1 MTSARAHCRATR
13 VSLPA
18 EGQACRA
25 AGCSD
30 RHRTRVATPLV
41 MLIALGVFVTVA
53 GCKDGHGGNATKAA
67 AAPQGALITLAEST
81 LGDVPVVLESI
92 GKVESRIST
101 EIAAEVDGRV
111 LRLAA
116 DAGDAVTRGQV
127 VAEIDPTQLRLE
139 RQAAEA
145 EIRRVQAEIANTE
158 RRVRRFEEL
167 QRKGYL
173 SGAQL
178 DDTQAQLDMLR
189 EQLDA
194 GQARRGIVAD
204 QLARSTV
211 RAPLSGQVEQR
222 RVSAGD
228 YVKRGD
234 PLFLVTGGEG
244 LRALLPFPET
254 VAAQIKPGL
263 AVTLT
268 SPVAPGSRVR
278 GTITELR
285 PMVGKASRA
294 VWAIVDMTN
303 PGGWRPDATVVGEVV
318 VAVRRGAVLVPD
330 ASVVR
335 RPAGEVVYVIRDG
348 RARQQVVT
356 LGERRDGR
364 VEIVSGLAAGEPVA
378 AEGAAYLTDGALVRQ
393 AQARP

>member
-1 MTSARAHCRATR
+1 MNSAQPHF
-13 VSLPA
+13 
-18 EGQACRA
+18 
-25 AGCSD
+25 
-30 RHRTRVATPLV
+30 RTRIGKPLAIV
-41 MLIALGVFVTVA
+41 IALGIALALT
-53 GCKDGHGGNATKAA
+53 GCKGGDGAA
-67 AAPQGALITLAEST
+67 KQAAEPQGSLISLAEAS
-81 LGDVPVVLESI
+81 LGDVPVVLQSVGQIES
-92 GKVESRIST
+92 KLST

-111 LRLAA
+111 LRIAA
-116 DAGDAVTRGQV
+116 EAGDAVARGQV
-127 VAEIDPTQLRLE
+127 MAEIDPTQLRLE
-139 RQAAEA
+139 QQGAEA
-145 EIRRVQAEIANTE
+145 EIRRVRADLANAE
-158 RRVRRFEEL
+158 RRLKRFEEL
-167 QRKGYL
+167 QKVGFL
-173 SGAQL
+173 SHAQL
-178 DDTQAQLDMLR
+178 DDTQAQLDVLR
-189 EQLDA
+189 EQLTA
-194 GQARRGIVAD
+194 AQARRGVVAD

-211 RAPLSGQVEQR
+211 RAPLSGQIEAR

-234 PLFLVTGGEG
+234 SLFLVTGGEG

-268 SPVAPGSRVR
+268 SPVAPGSKVN
-278 GTITELR
+278 GVIKELR

-294 VWAIVDMTN
+294 VWAIVDMSN

-318 VAVRRGAVLVPD
+318 VAVRRGAVLVPE

-356 LGERRDGR
+356 PGERRDGQ

-378 AEGAAYLTDGALVRQ
+378 ADGAAYLTDGAPVRQ
-393 AQARP
+393 PPVAQAKARP